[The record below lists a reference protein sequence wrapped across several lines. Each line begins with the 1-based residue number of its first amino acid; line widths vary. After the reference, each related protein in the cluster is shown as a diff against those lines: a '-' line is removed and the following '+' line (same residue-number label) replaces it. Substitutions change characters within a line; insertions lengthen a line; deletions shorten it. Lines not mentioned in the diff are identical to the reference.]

1 MAITDINLSGKVR
14 ADDGDAVA
22 GATVT
27 IHHTAADLGG
37 TQEASYDAG
46 TGTDSNGTWTFT
58 ETSLDATYD
67 VKIAKGNSKR
77 YIAWSD
83 EITLKTVDTSALKV
97 RGVEGA
103 DAPIYLFADQADE
116 NIDVWRIN
124 AADGGALTFD
134 NRASGSADSDLV
146 AQMTI
151 TPAASVASSMVTV
164 PGILNIDGAVDFDG
178 TDVDIVSSGDIDLV
192 SSYNAA
198 AAIHLHQST
207 GTSGT
212 IKIHA
217 DTGTSATEGAAS
229 IQLLSDDGGINIKS
243 GLNGANAILLTA
255 DGGTSETIVIHS
267 DLGTGTGSIELL
279 SDVGGIEIDAGTDII
294 LDAGGADIFLKDD
307 GTLFGTLTNSSGELL
322 IKSSSSGTTAATFSG
337 ANVTFAGTVDATTD
351 FTIGSTVI
359 TDDSIVMT
367 PSASDTVTVAAA
379 TNGVLNI
386 TTVDN
391 AAHAANLAIT
401 VDGSVTIDAV
411 DNIELDSATGI
422 WVFEDDG
429 TEVLRFTEGNT
440 GDVTV
445 KLAVNGK
452 DLVFTD
458 NGDATNMKIL
468 DAAAGINVPGEVQ
481 TTGIA
486 YTDGDNAM
494 TIADG
499 GGVTFPVSIDIT
511 GSAGIILENDE
522 TITNS
527 TNGLISL
534 SGNLA
539 IPNGGTIGVA
549 DDTDSITISSGG
561 VVTMDQ
567 IPVFSAGINVSG
579 GTIAGTLATASQAN
593 VTTLAGLTTAG
604 AVANALALT
613 YSDITFFHDANNADT
628 SFTMGT
634 SATEALK
641 IEVLNGG
648 SNKTAEAVHFSTAT
662 ASATADHGAMVFD
675 VDGTDI
681 LTIDDGGL
689 VIKTTGTIGPV
700 GDEDLVTL
708 TASGSIVAVAGELS
722 VTTLDIGG
730 TDVTST
736 AAELNILDTVTATAT
751 ELNYLDITTLGTSE
765 ASKAVTVDSSGDL
778 LVPDSDKYKFGAG
791 SDMQLYHDG
800 SNSYITNATG
810 ALKLA
815 TETSGI
821 AVTIGH
827 TTSEVTVAD
836 NLAVTGTL
844 TIGADTV
851 LSRGAANRIDLASGD
866 SLRVSSSGS
875 FDVAASGKLYQ
886 TGGEPQLESSSTGGA
901 ESQLHIVG
909 KHPAGSLFLDSERIS
924 SSAGTAI
931 QIRTLNAADPNA
943 ATDRI
948 TITGGVT
955 TAVVTVAS
963 SSLVL
968 GSPTGGAK
976 GAGTINAVEIYDD
989 NSQLT
994 DWVFEEYYGKGMEL
1008 TRS

>member
-1 MAITDINLSGKVR
+1 LTLNSTNKLTF
-14 ADDGDAVA
+14 GDA
-22 GATVT
+22 
-27 IHHTAADLGG
+27 
-37 TQEASYDAG
+37 ASFIQQ
-46 TGTDSNGTWTFT
+46 S
-58 ETSLDATYD
+58 
-67 VKIAKGNSKR
+67 
-77 YIAWSD
+77 
-83 EITLKTVDTSALKV
+83 
-97 RGVEGA
+97 
-103 DAPIYLFADQADE
+103 
-116 NIDVWRIN
+116 
-124 AADGGALTFD
+124 ADGTL
-134 NRASGSADSDLV
+134 R
-146 AQMTI
+146 
-151 TPAASVASSMVTV
+151 
-164 PGILNIDGAVDFDG
+164 IDGEAIIDLNASTRVD
-178 TDVDIVSSGDIDLV
+178 VSGDI
-192 SSYNAA
+192 
-198 AAIHLHQST
+198 
-207 GTSGT
+207 
-212 IKIHA
+212 K
-217 DTGTSATEGAAS
+217 
-229 IQLLSDDGGINIKS
+229 
-243 GLNGANAILLTA
+243 
-255 DGGTSETIVIHS
+255 
-267 DLGTGTGSIELL
+267 
-279 SDVGGIEIDAGTDII
+279 VG
-294 LDAGGADIFLKDD
+294 
-307 GTLFGTLTNSSGELL
+307 
-322 IKSSSSGTTAATFSG
+322 
-337 ANVTFAGTVDATTD
+337 
-351 FTIGSTVI
+351 
-359 TDDSIVMT
+359 
-367 PSASDTVTVAAA
+367 
-379 TNGVLNI
+379 
-386 TTVDN
+386 
-391 AAHAANLAIT
+391 
-401 VDGSVTIDAV
+401 
-411 DNIELDSATGI
+411 
-422 WVFEDDG
+422 
-429 TEVLRFTEGNT
+429 
-440 GDVTV
+440 
-445 KLAVNGK
+445 
-452 DLVFTD
+452 
-458 NGDATNMKIL
+458 
-468 DAAAGINVPGEVQ
+468 GEVQ
-481 TTGIA
+481 TASIGF
-486 YTDGDNAM
+486 TDGDNAM

-527 TNGLISL
+527 SNGVIAF
-534 SGNLA
+534 SGN
-539 IPNGGTIGVA
+539 ITVPNAGTIGSA
-549 DDTDSITISSGG
+549 GDTDSIAIASDG
-561 VVTMDQ
+561 VVTMNQ

-662 ASATADHGAMVFD
+662 ASSTADHGAMVFD

-866 SLRVSSSGS
+866 SLRASSSGS
-875 FDVAASGKLYQ
+875 FDIAASGKLYQ
-886 TGGEPQLESSSTGGA
+886 TGGEPQLESTSSA
-901 ESQLHIVG
+901 QLHVVG
-909 KHPAGSLFLDSERIS
+909 KHAAGSLFLDSERTS
-924 SSAGTAI
+924 ASAGTAI

-955 TAVVTVAS
+955 TAVVTIANSTFFV
-963 SSLVL
+963 
-968 GSPTGGAK
+968 
-976 GAGTINAVEIYDD
+976 GTTQVPA
-989 NSQLT
+989 